1 MNVFVSMRHFLQN
14 NSEIILSYNQR
25 PQRIFFQGQI
35 FDTYAKFESILAS
48 AENEIILIDN
58 YVDLSILQR
67 LAKKKPAPA
76 KVRSAPQLLD
86 TLTRLIL
93 RTDF

>member
-25 PQRIFFQGQI
+25 PPKNLFPGPV

-48 AENEIILIDN
+48 TENEIILIDN

-67 LAKKKPAPA
+67 LAKKKPAPT

-93 RTDF
+93 RTDS

>member
-25 PQRIFFQGQI
+25 PPQRIFFQGQI

-67 LAKKKPAPA
+67 LAKKKVGSGQSQKCTP
-76 KVRSAPQLLD
+76 
-86 TLTRLIL
+86 IIWH
-93 RTDF
+93 FN